1 MNNKKAFTVVELIIA
16 FIFVMTISLSMLKLV
31 LTYQKLSIE
40 AVLKQELSSFHEEIM
55 STIQKDVKIKIW
67 KRIDRCPLKGGERY
81 CLELKFQDTS
91 STKLKV
97 IKYKNKDNEEFD
109 IFEYDDI
116 KYIPTEGYFTTINPN
131 NEEYFKEV
139 YISNSR
145 KTVYFINLSLV
156 HEDFKNNNYG
166 VNLVLTGINS

>member
-1 MNNKKAFTVVELIIA
+1 MNNKKAFTVVALIIA

-31 LTYQKLSIE
+31 LTYQKLSKE
-40 AVLKQELSSFHEEIM
+40 AVLKQELSSFHEELI
-55 STIQKDVKIKIW
+55 STIQKDVRIKLL
-67 KRIDRCPLKGGERY
+67 KRIDKCSLKTDEKY

-91 STKLKV
+91 SAKLKV
-97 IKYKNKDNEEFD
+97 VKYTNKNNEEFD
-109 IFEYDDI
+109 IFIYDDI

-139 YISNSR
+139 YISNTR
-145 KTVYFINLSLV
+145 KTVYFINLSLI

>member
-31 LTYQKLSIE
+31 LTYQKLSKE

-55 STIQKDVKIKIW
+55 STIQKDVKIKIL

-97 IKYKNKDNEEFD
+97 IKY
-109 IFEYDDI
+109 
-116 KYIPTEGYFTTINPN
+116 IPTEGYFTSINSK

-139 YISNSR
+139 YLPKDNKI
-145 KTVYFINLSLV
+145 VYFINMSLI
-156 HEDFKNNNYG
+156 HEDFKNYNYG

>member
-31 LTYQKLSIE
+31 LTYQKLSKE
-40 AVLKQELSSFHEEIM
+40 AILQQELSSFHEELM
-55 STIQKDVKIKIW
+55 STIQKDIRIKIL
-67 KRIDRCPLKGGERY
+67 KKIDRCPLKAGERY
-81 CLELKFQDTS
+81 CLELKFQDS
-91 STKLKV
+91 SSAKLKV

-116 KYIPTEGYFTTINPN
+116 KYIPTEGYFTSINPK

-139 YISNSR
+139 YLPYDNKI
-145 KTVYFINLSLV
+145 VYFINMSLI
-156 HEDFKNNNYG
+156 HEDFKNYNYG

>member
-1 MNNKKAFTVVELIIA
+1 
-16 FIFVMTISLSMLKLV
+16 
-31 LTYQKLSIE
+31 
-40 AVLKQELSSFHEEIM
+40 M
-55 STIQKDVKIKIW
+55 STIQKDVKIKIL

-91 STKLKV
+91 ST
-97 IKYKNKDNEEFD
+97 
-109 IFEYDDI
+109 
-116 KYIPTEGYFTTINPN
+116 INPN

-139 YISNSR
+139 YISNTR